1 MHDNN
6 SGFLL
11 RTTNVKETFPNKEFS
26 HSSNLTWE
34 ELQSLN
40 AGEWFLK
47 TDPYSSVSK
56 LSEEEVETARN
67 QTIPSLLQLL
77 HLAGQHNI
85 SVLFDLY
92 SSNQENDTVDT
103 VNTILS
109 SGIEPSL
116 VLWLPPAEREYVN
129 KTAPGFT
136 QIYDNESVMVN
147 EGGEHLNVKYSKF
160 SSEEI
165 R

>member
-1 MHDNN
+1 MIRHI
-6 SGFLL
+6 LL
-11 RTTNVKETFPNKEFS
+11 
-26 HSSNLTWE
+26 WC
-34 ELQSLN
+34 
-40 AGEWFLK
+40 
-47 TDPYSSVSK
+47 YSFFF
-56 LSEEEVETARN
+56 
-67 QTIPSLLQLL
+67 Q
-77 HLAGQHNI
+77 
-85 SVLFDLY
+85 
-92 SSNQENDTVDT
+92 
-103 VNTILS
+103 
-109 SGIEPSL
+109 